1 MACSPPRALSMG
13 FSRQEYWSGLPF
25 PSPEDLLEI
34 VEWSV
39 HLLTYGIYLITDLDR
54 QLISGEK
61 ELGNLFDCV
70 QLDITKSGLRRQE
83 MTFSPGQC

>member
-1 MACSPPRALSMG
+1 MG
-13 FSRQEYWSGLPF
+13 FSRQEYWTEVPL

-39 HLLTYGIYLITDLDR
+39 HLLTYGIYLIIDLDK

-61 ELGNLFDCV
+61 ESGNLFDYV
-70 QLDITKSGLRRQE
+70 QLDITKSGLGCQE
-83 MTFSPGQC
+83 MTFSPG